1 MTATPELLDASLFY
15 LFSLLALAGGILCI
29 TRRNAVLSAV
39 WLVVS
44 LLGVAGLFLLE
55 GAEFLFVAQIIVY
68 IGGITLLFLFVIML
82 VNLDAA
88 AIVRQF
94 RRSWPAIVLAGLV
107 LAAELMALLV
117 RGRLPP
123 IEENPI
129 SAGNTEQLA
138 DTLFSH
144 DFVAFELV
152 SVLLLIAIV
161 GSVWMGQRRPEREA
175 SARDH
180 SPGADE

>member
-1 MTATPELLDASLFY
+1 MTATPEILDNALFY
-15 LFSLLALAGGILCI
+15 LFSLLVLAGAILCI

-88 AIVRQF
+88 AKVRQF
-94 RRSWPAIVLAGLV
+94 RRTWPAIVLAGLA
-107 LAAELMALLV
+107 LAGELIMLLL
-117 RGRLPP
+117 RGRLPVV
-123 IEENPI
+123 IENPA
-129 SAGNTEQLA
+129 SSGNTEQIA
-138 DTLFSH
+138 DTLFSL

-152 SVLLLIAIV
+152 SVLLLVAIV
-161 GSVWMGQRRPEREA
+161 GAVWMGQRRPQREA
-175 SARDH
+175 PLHEH
-180 SPGADE
+180 SLGADK

>member
-1 MTATPELLDASLFY
+1 MTANSEMLDAPLFY
-15 LFSLLALAGGILCI
+15 LFSLLALTGAILCI
-29 TRRNAVLSAV
+29 TRRNAMLSAV

-88 AIVRQF
+88 AKVRQF
-94 RRSWPAIVLAGLV
+94 RRSWPLILIAGLA
-107 LAAELMALLV
+107 LAAELIALLS
-117 RGRLPP
+117 RGRIRL
-123 IEENPI
+123 ITSNAG
-129 SAGNTEQLA
+129 SGGNTEQLA

-152 SVLLLIAIV
+152 
-161 GSVWMGQRRPEREA
+161 
-175 SARDH
+175 
-180 SPGADE
+180 

>member
-1 MTATPELLDASLFY
+1 MTATPEILDTALFY
-15 LFSLLALAGGILCI
+15 LFSLLVLAGGVLCI

-88 AIVRQF
+88 AKVRQF
-94 RRSWPAIVLAGLV
+94 RRSWPGIVLAGVALAGELIV
-107 LAAELMALLV
+107 LLL
-117 RGRLPP
+117 RGRLPVR
-123 IEENPI
+123 IENPV

-152 SVLLLIAIV
+152 SVLLLVAIV
-161 GSVWMGQRRPEREA
+161 GSVWMGQRRPEREVGGPEQ
-175 SARDH
+175 R
-180 SPGADE
+180 PGADA

>member
-1 MTATPELLDASLFY
+1 MTANHETLDAALFY

-88 AIVRQF
+88 AKVRQF
-94 RRSWPAIVLAGLV
+94 RRSWPAIVLAGLA
-107 LAAELMALLV
+107 LAAELIVLLM
-117 RGRLPP
+117 RGRLPV
-123 IEENPI
+123 I
-129 SAGNTEQLA
+129 SESPLSGGNTEQLA
-138 DTLFSH
+138 DTLFSRN
-144 DFVAFELV
+144 FVAFELI
-152 SVLLLIAIV
+152 SVLLLVAIV
-161 GSVWMGQRRPEREA
+161 GS
-175 SARDH
+175 
-180 SPGADE
+180 

>member
-1 MTATPELLDASLFY
+1 MTAYPEMLDAALFY

-88 AIVRQF
+88 AKVRQF
-94 RRSWPAIVLAGLV
+94 RRSWPVILVAGLA
-107 LAAELMALLV
+107 LAAELIVLLFRGRMPVV
-117 RGRLPP
+117 RGPA
-123 IEENPI
+123 I

-152 SVLLLIAIV
+152 SVLLLVAIV
-161 GSVWMGQRRPEREA
+161 GAVWMGQRRPEREA
-175 SARDH
+175 PQTEH
-180 SPGADE
+180 GPGVDA

>member
-1 MTATPELLDASLFY
+1 MTANLEMLDTALFY

-88 AIVRQF
+88 ARVRQF
-94 RRSWPAIVLAGLV
+94 RRSWPVIVLAGLA
-107 LAAELMALLV
+107 LAGELMVLLM
-117 RGRLPP
+117 RGRLPVV
-123 IEENPI
+123 IESPA

-138 DTLFSH
+138 DTLFSR

-152 SVLLLIAIV
+152 SVLLLVAIV
-161 GSVWMGQRRPEREA
+161 GSVWMGQRRPEREVTQTE
-175 SARDH
+175 H
-180 SPGADE
+180 GPGADE

>member
-1 MTATPELLDASLFY
+1 MTATPEMLDTVLFY
-15 LFSLLALAGGILCI
+15 LFSLLVLAGAVLCI
-29 TRRNAVLSAV
+29 TRRSAVLSAV

-82 VNLDAA
+82 VNLDVAA
-88 AIVRQF
+88 KVRQF
-94 RRSWPAIVLAGLV
+94 RRTWPAIVLAGFV
-107 LAAELMALLV
+107 LAAELSALLV
-117 RGRLPP
+117 RGRLPVR
-123 IEENPI
+123 IANSA

-144 DFVAFELV
+144 NFVAFELV
-152 SVLLLIAIV
+152 SVLLLVAIV
-161 GSVWMGQRRPEREA
+161 GSVWMGQRRPERETGA
-175 SARDH
+175 PEHR
-180 SPGADE
+180 PGAVE

>member
-1 MTATPELLDASLFY
+1 MTANHETLDAALFY

-88 AIVRQF
+88 AKVRQF
-94 RRSWPAIVLAGLV
+94 RRSWPAILVAGLA
-107 LAAELMALLV
+107 LAAELIALLG
-117 RGRLPP
+117 RGRLPV
-123 IEENPI
+123 ITGNAG

-152 SVLLLIAIV
+152 SVLLLVAIV
-161 GSVWMGQRRPEREA
+161 GAVWMGQRRPEREA
-175 SARDH
+175 LQTEH
-180 SPGADE
+180 GPGVDA